1 MFIDAL
7 EEQLKQRH
15 IRKRSILYN
24 TGISTKRFTEI
35 ENGYSPTREELN
47 AISDYLKWDIDEDKI
62 KEYTEEDMKEDAPE
76 ETETEIKTETK
87 IIPKSVNDTKPEFT
101 EDDVLRNLKE
111 IRHHFKISQDSLARM
126 VNNQNKNFK
135 CAAGQISV
143 YERTRKG
150 LAERYKRPIYRV
162 FCSTLY
168 KTETQKVIDEIKT
181 SSSDFNIDDII
192 DNIGFIINYLHIDED
207 KLVSAIRLKNP
218 GINISKFDILSAEE
232 SKNSGLTDEQRLAIY
247 MHIINTYSC
256 GQINTALY
264 NSIYYKKENQ
274 LTKEEKHPIFLSKEN
289 LNEIAY
295 AGDVDNESENDKSSD
310 TLISDIIHDALDKY
324 DGPTEYTEE
333 SLGKTILKYGTI
345 STCTSVDSILSFL
358 NEVDAGV
365 VGPKEELISIIKK
378 NPTDLAKLILD
389 LDEVKSYLN
398 ENKEPES
405 VKIIRTLNSE
415 KTPNSME

>member
-7 EEQLKQRH
+7 EEQLRQKH
-15 IRKRSILYN
+15 IRKRSVAYN

-35 ENGYSPTREELN
+35 ENGYSPTREEIN

-62 KEYTEEDMKEDAPE
+62 KEYTEENTEEDVPE
-76 ETETEIKTETK
+76 ETKTENK
-87 IIPKSVNDTKPEFT
+87 PEPKLVKTSKPEFT

-111 IRHHFKISQDSLARM
+111 IRRHFKMSQDSLARK
-126 VNNQNKNFK
+126 VNYQNKNFK
-135 CAAGQISV
+135 CAGGQISV

-150 LAERYKRPIYRV
+150 LAEKYKRPIYRV

-168 KTETQKVIDEIKT
+168 KAETQKVIDEIKT

-274 LTKEEKHPIFLSKEN
+274 LSKEEKHPIFLSKEN

-295 AGDVDNESENDKSSD
+295 VGNEDNESEDNDKSSD
-310 TLISDIIHDALDKY
+310 TLISDIIRDALDKY

-358 NEVDAGV
+358 NEVDTGV

-398 ENKEPES
+398 EDKEPES
-405 VKIIRTLNSE
+405 VKILRTLNSE
-415 KTPNSME
+415 KTPDSME